1 MNYGLI
7 AERLGHSFSKTI
19 HGMIDNYDYTM
30 KELPKESFDK
40 FMTEKDF
47 KGINVTIPYKEA
59 VIAYLD
65 QISGAAKE
73 IGAVNTI
80 VNKNGQLCG
89 CNTDFGGL
97 KALIEKTEI
106 EIKGKKVLI
115 LGTGGTSK
123 TAAAVAG
130 ALCAGEVIK
139 VSRSERD
146 DAVTY
151 EKAYEKHSD
160 ADVIINTT
168 PCGMFPLNDNMPCDL
183 ERFKS
188 LCGVVDVIFNPL
200 SSNLV
205 LAARR
210 KGIKAAGGL
219 YMLVAQAAKA
229 AEIFTGKTYEKDL
242 TDRIYKKLLKDKQNI
257 VLCGMPGS
265 GKTAVGREI
274 AGKLG
279 REFIDLDI
287 EIVKGS
293 GREITDIFAKD
304 GEGFFRDLETEAV
317 SQNAKKTGA
326 VISTGGGCVL
336 RDKNVNLLKQNGV
349 LFFLDRDL
357 KDLIPTSDRPLA
369 NSTDKITKLYEERHM
384 LYENAADNKVCVS
397 GGIEQTA
404 REIIKVFKSGGADV

>member
-30 KELPKESFDK
+30 KELPEESFDR
-40 FMTEKDF
+40 FMIQKDF
-47 KGINVTIPYKEA
+47 KGINVTIPYKEN
-59 VIAYLD
+59 VISYLD
-65 QISGAAKE
+65 QISDAAKE
-73 IGAVNTI
+73 TGAVNTV
-80 VNKNGQLCG
+80 VNRDGRLCG
-89 CNTDFGGL
+89 YNTDLGGL
-97 KALIEKTEI
+97 KALIEKTGI
-106 EIKGKKVLI
+106 VINGKKVLI

-123 TAAAVAG
+123 TAAAAAG
-130 ALCAGEVIK
+130 ALGAQAVIK
-139 VSRSERD
+139 VSRSEKK

-151 EKAYEKHSD
+151 EQAYKNHTD

-168 PCGMFPLNDNMPCDL
+168 PCGMFPLNGNMPCDL

-188 LCGVVDVIFNPL
+188 LCGVVDVIFNPI

-205 LAARR
+205 LAARK

-219 YMLVAQAAKA
+219 YMLVAQAVSA

-265 GKTAVGREI
+265 GKTAVGCEI
-274 AGKLG
+274 AKKLG
-279 REFIDLDI
+279 REFIDLDT
-287 EIVKGS
+287 EIVKSS

-304 GEGFFRDLETEAV
+304 GEKFFRDLETEAV
-317 SQNAKKTGA
+317 SENAKKTGA

-336 RDKNVNLLKQNGV
+336 RDGNVNLLKQNGV
-349 LFFLDRDL
+349 LFFLDRNL
-357 KDLIPTSDRPLA
+357 KDLVPTSDRPLA
-369 NSTDKITKLYEERHM
+369 NSADKITKLYEERHKV
-384 LYENAADNKVCVS
+384 YQNAADIKVKVS
-397 GGIEQTA
+397 GGIEETA
-404 REIIKVFKSGGADV
+404 REIIKIFKSGGADL